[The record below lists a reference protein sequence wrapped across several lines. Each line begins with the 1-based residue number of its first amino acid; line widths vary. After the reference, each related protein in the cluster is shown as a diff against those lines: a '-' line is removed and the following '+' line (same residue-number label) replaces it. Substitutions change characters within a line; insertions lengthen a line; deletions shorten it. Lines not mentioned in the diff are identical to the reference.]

1 MEEGPDPPCLPYSD
15 LELRQSG
22 MTRSEAAQ
30 ILTGARD
37 LRRLSADA
45 CLFHGFENRAPSGR
59 FTSRSHQIT
68 AFTGARRPASGD
80 AEPLHRCGRGMTQR
94 GSFASRASFRA
105 LERPCRSIKLPHS
118 GLLDLR
124 VFASL
129 L

>member
-68 AFTGARRPASGD
+68 AFTGARRPHPEMRDRCTD
-80 AEPLHRCGRGMTQR
+80 AAVVWLRQDLSPSRCGN
-94 GSFASRASFRA
+94 
-105 LERPCRSIKLPHS
+105 
-118 GLLDLR
+118 
-124 VFASL
+124 
-129 L
+129 